1 MFMIKI
7 RKLLIDKL
15 VQFVGHQYWLIN
27 TVLCGHS
34 HSMTHRSGPTQ
45 GDAFYLKGFAQ
56 NQSRANCGL
65 RKLCTLGESMQGLF
79 EISL

>member
-7 RKLLIDKL
+7 RKLVIYKL

-45 GDAFYLKGFAQ
+45 GMRSISGFAKKQ
-56 NQSRANCGL
+56 PRANCGL
-65 RKLCTLGESMQGLF
+65 RKLRTLGESMQGLF
-79 EISL
+79 EISI